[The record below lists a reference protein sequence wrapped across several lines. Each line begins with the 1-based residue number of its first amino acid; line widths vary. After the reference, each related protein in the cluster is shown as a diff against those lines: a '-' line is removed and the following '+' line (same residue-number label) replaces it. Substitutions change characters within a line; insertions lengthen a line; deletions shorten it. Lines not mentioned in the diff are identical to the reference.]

1 MNVCTTV
8 ADASTAPRP
17 EKQFVHVSVYV
28 VKISSSA
35 FVGNFFLLALKVDQI
50 DKVFT
55 AASKQKARDHFTK
68 PQRKNIETWRKQ
80 LQVNAGALLVVSC
93 FSIMTFCCNGAT
105 IPSVVCWLVSI
116 CHNVAKVNSVIMLP
130 RYALSLCFEVR
141 VCCNVAIL
149 HCHNVAKV
157 HSVVLLLD

>member
-8 ADASTAPRP
+8 ADSSTAPRP

-80 LQVNAGALLVVSC
+80 LQVNAGALLVDSC
-93 FSIMTFCCNGAT
+93 FSIMTF
-105 IPSVVCWLVSI
+105 VVMVPQY
-116 CHNVAKVNSVIMLP
+116 H
-130 RYALSLCFEVR
+130 
-141 VCCNVAIL
+141 
-149 HCHNVAKV
+149 
-157 HSVVLLLD
+157 LLYVG